1 MKKIRATVIGLATLV
16 FASVLSFLPS
26 RSVAAASIN
35 LDSYVSEP
43 LNVMLNGD
51 ENGPIWTGNIA
62 GNIDYDFTDSKYD
75 ESDTA
80 EKTIIYTFFLDSCSN
95 CKNFYKFI
103 ASDLLPNYADQFVV
117 KSFPLPTG
125 FGLLNQLAEHYGAA
139 PENGNYKTPVVIVG
153 KTYSA
158 GGVDKARQDEIKNI
172 LASGG
177 STYDAVERINNGYA
191 TPDATTQ
198 TELSARDITMKC
210 GTPIDSEYKLQVTE
224 IDRSSV
230 KLDGYDYITANDIS
244 AYRYGQYQLISGN
257 QLQITIPVNQEYKKY
272 KVAYLENGRIA
283 ETFDAVYQDGKVT
296 FTTSH
301 LSEYVIYGANNEP
314 TPTISATEE
323 AKPAAKLPANPE
335 TLDPIALY
343 GIILTI
349 SGSVLTGS
357 IFAYRKFS
365 RK

>member
-1 MKKIRATVIGLATLV
+1 MKRFRATVIGLATLV

-62 GNIDYDFTDSKYD
+62 GNIDYDFTNSKYD

-80 EKTIIYTFFLDSCSN
+80 GKTIIYTFFLDSCSN

-103 ASDLLPNYADQFVV
+103 ASDLLPDYADQFVI

-153 KTYSA
+153 KTYST
-158 GGVDKARQDEIKNI
+158 GGVDGERKEEIKNI

-177 STYDAVERINNGYA
+177 STYDAIERINSGFTN
-191 TPDATTQ
+191 PSATTQ

-224 IDRSSV
+224 VDRSNV

-244 AYRYGQYQLISGN
+244 VYRYGQYQPISGN
-257 QLQITIPVNQEYKKY
+257 QLQITIPVNQEYRKY
-272 KVAYLENGRIA
+272 QVAYLENGRIA
-283 ETFDAVYQDGKVT
+283 ETFDAAYQDGKVT

-301 LSEYVIYGANNEP
+301 LSEYVVYGTNNE
-314 TPTISATEE
+314 SAPITEE
-323 AKPAAKLPANPE
+323 AKSAAKLPANPE
-335 TLDPIALY
+335 TLDPIALC
-343 GIILTI
+343 GIILAV
-349 SGSVLTGS
+349 SGCVLAGS
-357 IFAYRKFS
+357 IFAYRKVS
-365 RK
+365 HK